1 MAFAP
6 FIAFAIVAQFAGMTV
21 GLASGAF
28 VSGAMISY
36 ASMRHHKAVKVLE
49 GGTLLLF
56 AGLTAYAVIAGPRLS
71 IVAVRLCVDGGLLA
85 IVLASMA
92 IRQPFTLQYAR
103 ETEPKEIWTQPTFIR
118 SNYIITVVW
127 AAAFAVMTLAD
138 LVMIYLPHVP
148 KWASIAAIV
157 LAFVAAFRFTG
168 WYPKK
173 LRAAMPPPPVAAEPG
188 TETSANR
195 PLYFN

>member
-1 MAFAP
+1 MAIFLAFAP
-6 FIAFAIVAQFAGMTV
+6 FIAFAIVAQFVAMTV

-28 VSGAMISY
+28 VSGVMVGY
-36 ASMRHHKAVKVLE
+36 ASIRQHKAVKVLE
-49 GGTLLLF
+49 AGTLILF

-71 IVAVRLCVDGGLLA
+71 IVVVRLCVDAGLLM
-85 IVLASMA
+85 IVLVSMA

-103 ETEPKEIWTQPTFIR
+103 ESEPKEVWTQPSFIR

-138 LVMIYLPHVP
+138 IVMIYLPHVP
-148 KWASIAAIV
+148 KWISITAIV
-157 LAFVAAFRFTG
+157 AAFMAAFRFTG

-173 LRAAMPPPPVAAEPG
+173 IRAAMEHAPAAS
-188 TETSANR
+188 SAGAEG
-195 PLYFN
+195 